1 MEYGISEII
10 KEHGLTYS
18 LILTPYSYPKG
29 GGGIKKPEIW
39 TPGAKKGQLEPKML
53 RFLANCH
60 LKNRRMTLNSDK
72 TYNILIIINIILK
85 SVNFCKP

>member
-1 MEYGISEII
+1 MECGISEIT
-10 KEHGLTYS
+10 KGHGVTYS

-39 TPGAKKGQLEPKML
+39 TPGAKKGQLVPKML

-60 LKNRRMTLNSDK
+60 LKNRKVTLNSGK
-72 TYNILIIINIILK
+72 ACNVLIIINIILK